1 MGQVATWFSSVAPS
15 LIAIVLLI
23 PSIVLHE
30 VGHGFAAYKLGDP
43 TAKNAG
49 RLTLDPL
56 KHLDPIGSVI
66 LPIVFALAGGPIV
79 GFAKPVPYNPRYF
92 KNLKQGELIVGLAGP
107 CVNFVLALVGSLI
120 CLLGTFVYGVNPT
133 IGYWVYYLALNF
145 SYINLLLMFFNLL
158 PIPPLDGFS
167 IVSIFWP
174 RDKMQMYYKV
184 QQYALFILLGIIFI
198 IPMLFNVDPLGWFL
212 NATAGN
218 LLDIIVPW

>member
-1 MGQVATWFSSVAPS
+1 MEQVTTWLSSVAPS
-15 LIAIVLLI
+15 LLAIILLI

-49 RLTLDPL
+49 RLTLNPI
-56 KHLDPIGSVI
+56 KHLDPVGSVV
-66 LPIVFALAGGPIV
+66 LPLVFALAGGPII

-107 CVNFVLALVGSLI
+107 CVNLVLALIGSLV
-120 CLLGTFVYGVNPT
+120 CLLGTLVYGMNVT
-133 IGYWVYYLALNF
+133 AGYWIYYLALNF

-174 RDKMQMYYKV
+174 RDKMQVYYKV
-184 QQYALFILLGIIFI
+184 QQYALFILLGVIFI
-198 IPMLFNVDPLGWFL
+198 VPMLFHVDPLGWFL

-218 LLDIIVPW
+218 LLNILVPW